1 MAKRKKHPRLP
12 NGYGQIRFL
21 GKNRR
26 NPYGVYPPAKEEYEN
41 GQMKPQKAI
50 CYVSDWMIGFAVLT
64 AYKAGT
70 YTPGM
75 ENDIQVDD
83 KKNAEDFIQSLLA
96 NYNQVQGIKAKE
108 EPQLTFAEVFR
119 KFNVKKFGHE
129 YDAKKVK
136 RTSLEYTLRAG
147 FKNSAALHNRIFA
160 ELVTDDLQEVMDAC
174 PLRHASIEHIQNLYC
189 HMYKYAMSNNL
200 CTKDYSSYVEI
211 TQDDDDEHGIPFTDE
226 DLKKLWETKENEV
239 SEMILIMCYSGFRIS
254 EYKTLD
260 VNLKERY
267 FFGGIKT
274 DAGKNRIVP
283 IYSGILDL
291 VKRRMK
297 THGALLPDRIDIFRD
312 KMYTQLATLGIEK
325 HTPHDCRHTFSKLCE
340 KYKVAENDRKR
351 MLGHKIGDVTND
363 TYGHRTLEDLRN
375 EIEKIEMDLL

>member
-1 MAKRKKHPRLP
+1 MAKKKKSNPRLP

-26 NPYGVYPPAKEEYEN
+26 KSLRRFTRQLKKNQN

-129 YDAKKVK
+129 YDAKK
-136 RTSLEYTLRAG
+136 
-147 FKNSAALHNRIFA
+147 
-160 ELVTDDLQEVMDAC
+160 
-174 PLRHASIEHIQNLYC
+174 
-189 HMYKYAMSNNL
+189 
-200 CTKDYSSYVEI
+200 
-211 TQDDDDEHGIPFTDE
+211 
-226 DLKKLWETKENEV
+226 
-239 SEMILIMCYSGFRIS
+239 
-254 EYKTLD
+254 
-260 VNLKERY
+260 
-267 FFGGIKT
+267 
-274 DAGKNRIVP
+274 
-283 IYSGILDL
+283 
-291 VKRRMK
+291 
-297 THGALLPDRIDIFRD
+297 
-312 KMYTQLATLGIEK
+312 
-325 HTPHDCRHTFSKLCE
+325 
-340 KYKVAENDRKR
+340 
-351 MLGHKIGDVTND
+351 
-363 TYGHRTLEDLRN
+363 
-375 EIEKIEMDLL
+375 

>member
-21 GKNRR
+21 GKGRR

-96 NYNQVQGIKAKE
+96 NYNQVQGIKSKE
-108 EPQLTFAEVFR
+108 EPQLTFAEVYR

-174 PLRHASIEHIQNLYC
+174 PLRHASIEHIQNLYYHIC
-189 HMYKYAMSNNL
+189 
-200 CTKDYSSYVEI
+200 
-211 TQDDDDEHGIPFTDE
+211 
-226 DLKKLWETKENEV
+226 
-239 SEMILIMCYSGFRIS
+239 
-254 EYKTLD
+254 
-260 VNLKERY
+260 
-267 FFGGIKT
+267 
-274 DAGKNRIVP
+274 
-283 IYSGILDL
+283 
-291 VKRRMK
+291 
-297 THGALLPDRIDIFRD
+297 LLYTSPSPRD
-312 KMYTQLATLGIEK
+312 
-325 HTPHDCRHTFSKLCE
+325 
-340 KYKVAENDRKR
+340 
-351 MLGHKIGDVTND
+351 
-363 TYGHRTLEDLRN
+363 
-375 EIEKIEMDLL
+375 

>member
-83 KKNAEDFIQSLLA
+83 KKNAENFIQSLLA

-108 EPQLTFAEVFR
+108 EPQLTFAEVYR

-129 YDAKKVK
+129 YDAKK
-136 RTSLEYTLRAG
+136 
-147 FKNSAALHNRIFA
+147 
-160 ELVTDDLQEVMDAC
+160 
-174 PLRHASIEHIQNLYC
+174 
-189 HMYKYAMSNNL
+189 
-200 CTKDYSSYVEI
+200 
-211 TQDDDDEHGIPFTDE
+211 
-226 DLKKLWETKENEV
+226 
-239 SEMILIMCYSGFRIS
+239 
-254 EYKTLD
+254 
-260 VNLKERY
+260 
-267 FFGGIKT
+267 
-274 DAGKNRIVP
+274 
-283 IYSGILDL
+283 
-291 VKRRMK
+291 
-297 THGALLPDRIDIFRD
+297 
-312 KMYTQLATLGIEK
+312 
-325 HTPHDCRHTFSKLCE
+325 
-340 KYKVAENDRKR
+340 
-351 MLGHKIGDVTND
+351 
-363 TYGHRTLEDLRN
+363 
-375 EIEKIEMDLL
+375 

>member
-75 ENDIQVDD
+75 EKDIQVDD

-96 NYNQVQGIKAKE
+96 NYNQVKGIKAKE

-147 FKNSAALHNRIFA
+147 FKNSSALHNRIFS

-174 PLRHASIEHIQNLYC
+174 PLSHASIEHIQNLYY
-189 HMYKYAMSNNL
+189 HMYKYAMANNL

-254 EYKTLD
+254 EYKNLE
-260 VNLKERY
+260 VHLKERY

-274 DAGKNRIVP
+274 DAGKNRTVP
-283 IYSGILDL
+283 IYSGILNL
-291 VKRRMK
+291 VKHRIK
-297 THGALLPDRIDIFRD
+297 VHGSILPDRIDIFRD
-312 KMYTQLATLGIEK
+312 KMYAQLSALGIEK

-340 KYKVAENDRKR
+340 KYKVMENDRKR
-351 MLGHKIGDVTND
+351 MLGHKIGDITND

-375 EIEKIEMDLL
+375 EIEKIEIDLL